1 METARRRTTHR
12 GVPAIRHRTC
22 ARKARAPNKKL
33 KARPEG
39 AYNAILMSVAKDTG
53 EKSARRLAMH
63 SVEGRMNE
71 LGVPRWPLTAIGIL
85 LFFEAAGL
93 ATAGTL
99 NFTAPAFE
107 EILPSRLAGWGT
119 SLSVLFL
126 LISPLALVAG
136 VGFMRLW
143 SGAWL
148 AAMLLQG
155 LSLAVSLAI
164 YFYLPESPFFLFLG
178 MAYSTLMVLYLNS
191 HGVRASFRP
200 ERKDG
205 E

>member
-1 METARRRTTHR
+1 
-12 GVPAIRHRTC
+12 
-22 ARKARAPNKKL
+22 
-33 KARPEG
+33 
-39 AYNAILMSVAKDTG
+39 MS
-53 EKSARRLAMH
+53 
-63 SVEGRMNE
+63 E
-71 LGVPRWPLTAIGIL
+71 LGVRRWPLTMVGAL
-85 LFFEAAGL
+85 LFLEAAGL
-93 ATAGTL
+93 LAAGTL
-99 NFTAPAFE
+99 NFTAPVLSSV
-107 EILPSRLAGWGT
+107 LPSRLVGWDT

-136 VGFMRLW
+136 VGFLRLW

-148 AAMLLQG
+148 AAMSLQG

-164 YFYLPESPFFLFLG
+164 YFYLPESPNFLFLG

-200 ERKDG
+200 GKRDE

>member
-1 METARRRTTHR
+1 
-12 GVPAIRHRTC
+12 
-22 ARKARAPNKKL
+22 
-33 KARPEG
+33 
-39 AYNAILMSVAKDTG
+39 MSGTKDIEERSTQRF
-53 EKSARRLAMH
+53 ALH

-71 LGVPRWPLTAIGIL
+71 LGVRRWPLTLIGAL

-99 NFTAPAFE
+99 NFTASFLDSF
-107 EILPSRLAGWGT
+107 LPTRLVSWDT
-119 SLSVLFL
+119 SLSVVFL
-126 LISPLALVAG
+126 LISPLALAAG

-164 YFYLPESPFFLFLG
+164 YFYLSESPFFLYLG

-200 ERKDG
+200 DRKD
-205 E
+205 EA

>member
-1 METARRRTTHR
+1 MR
-12 GVPAIRHRTC
+12 GTREI
-22 ARKARAPNKKL
+22 
-33 KARPEG
+33 
-39 AYNAILMSVAKDTG
+39 
-53 EKSARRLAMH
+53 EKVSEDRFAMR

-71 LGVPRWPLTAIGIL
+71 LGVRRWPLTLVGVL
-85 LFFEAAGL
+85 LFLEAAGL

-99 NFTAPAFE
+99 NFTASLLGSF
-107 EILPSRLAGWGT
+107 LPTRLVGWDT
-119 SLSVLFL
+119 PLSVVFL
-126 LISPLALVAG
+126 LISPLALAAG

-143 SGAWL
+143 PGAWL
-148 AAMLLQG
+148 AAMSLQG

-164 YFYLPESPFFLFLG
+164 YFYLPESPFFLYLG

-200 ERKDG
+200 DSKDR

>member
-1 METARRRTTHR
+1 
-12 GVPAIRHRTC
+12 
-22 ARKARAPNKKL
+22 
-33 KARPEG
+33 
-39 AYNAILMSVAKDTG
+39 MSIVKEAE
-53 EKSARRLAMH
+53 EKSAKNSATH
-63 SVEGRMNE
+63 SVEGRMKE

-99 NFTAPAFE
+99 NFTAVAFE
-107 EILPSRLAGWGT
+107 AALPSRLVGWGT

-143 SGAWL
+143 AGAWL
-148 AAMLLQG
+148 AAMSLQG

-164 YFYLPESPFFLFLG
+164 YFYLPESPFYLFLG
-178 MAYSTLMVLYLNS
+178 MAYATLMVMYLNS

-200 ERKDG
+200 EKRDG

>member
-1 METARRRTTHR
+1 MYNSRLMSTAKD
-12 GVPAIRHRTC
+12 IE
-22 ARKARAPNKKL
+22 KRAPE
-33 KARPEG
+33 RF
-39 AYNAILMSVAKDTG
+39 
-53 EKSARRLAMH
+53 AMH
-63 SVEGRMNE
+63 SVEGRMIE
-71 LGVPRWPLTAIGIL
+71 LGVRRWPLTAIGAL
-85 LFFEAAGL
+85 LFLEAAGL

-99 NFTAPAFE
+99 NFTATVFE
-107 EILPSRLAGWGT
+107 ASLPSRLVGWGT

-126 LISPLALVAG
+126 LISPLALAAG

-143 SGAWL
+143 AGAWL

-164 YFYLPESPFFLFLG
+164 YFYLPESPFYLFLG

-200 ERKDG
+200 ERG
-205 E
+205 G

>member
-1 METARRRTTHR
+1 MESI
-12 GVPAIRHRTC
+12 VKESEKKPAKH
-22 ARKARAPNKKL
+22 
-33 KARPEG
+33 
-39 AYNAILMSVAKDTG
+39 S
-53 EKSARRLAMH
+53 AMH
-63 SVEGRMNE
+63 SVEARMNE

-85 LFFEAAGL
+85 LFLEAAGL

-99 NFTAPAFE
+99 NFTAAAFE
-107 EILPSRLAGWGT
+107 NILPSRLVGWGT

-143 SGAWL
+143 AGAWL
-148 AAMLLQG
+148 AAMSLQG

-164 YFYLPESPFFLFLG
+164 YFYLPDSPFYLFLG
-178 MAYSTLMVLYLNS
+178 MAYSTLMVMYLNS

-200 ERKDG
+200 EGRDDS
-205 E
+205 

>member
-1 METARRRTTHR
+1 MTTA
-12 GVPAIRHRTC
+12 
-22 ARKARAPNKKL
+22 K
-33 KARPEG
+33 E
-39 AYNAILMSVAKDTG
+39 TG
-53 EKSARRLAMH
+53 EKPAKRFAIH
-63 SVEGRMNE
+63 SVKGRMDE
-71 LGVPRWPLTAIGIL
+71 LGVPRWPLVLIGVL

-136 VGFMRLW
+136 VGFLRLW
-143 SGAWL
+143 AGAWL

-164 YFYLPESPFFLFLG
+164 YFYLPDSPFFLYLG
-178 MAYSTLMVLYLNS
+178 MAYSTLMVMYLNS

-200 ERKDG
+200 EGRDDS
-205 E
+205 